1 MDELKSN
8 FLKVV
13 RDNYANFNGRARRK
27 EYWYF
32 VLANFLISL
41 VTNVLVFVSD
51 HLSFVAIIVG
61 LALFIPSLAVTIRRL
76 HDTNKSGWYLLLGL
90 IPLVNFYLLY
100 LMFVEGDRG
109 PNQYGPDPKG
119 QENIDP
125 FADQRDSD
133 NPFVN
138 S

>member
-41 VTNVLVFVSD
+41 VTNVLVFISD
-51 HLSFVAIIVG
+51 YLSFVAIIIG

>member
-32 VLANFLISL
+32 VLANFLISI

-51 HLSFVAIIVG
+51 SLSFVGIIVG